1 MRVGFWNSFSYFY
14 ENRLSVF
21 YHAFYYQTL
30 AKIQNFRNFG
40 FRSIPFDS
48 RSFKIRYDYSWLNT
62 TRIRH
67 FKMTQFITQNRTA
80 VDVTTKSHVRL
91 KESDCEGLNIRTV
104 ESVLESLHT
113 VGPVRWWAFRQYLR
127 DRTHWIK
134 ISRSNFIFINVYWK

>member
-48 RSFKIRYDYSWLNT
+48 RSFKIRYDYSWLNAI
-62 TRIRH
+62 RIRH
-67 FKMTQFITQNRTA
+67 FKMTHFSTLNRLA
-80 VDVTTKSHVRL
+80 VEMTTESHVRSSRNEIWGWSKTVPGPL
-91 KESDCEGLNIRTV
+91 GQGVLGLLGHTNRIMCHPGT
-104 ESVLESLHT
+104 VLENC
-113 VGPVRWWAFRQYLR
+113 
-127 DRTHWIK
+127 
-134 ISRSNFIFINVYWK
+134 SRSSLGIPWWW

>member
-91 KESDCEGLNIRTV
+91 KNSDLRSGLRSGCEG
-104 ESVLESLHT
+104 LHT
-113 VGPVRWWAFRQYLR
+113 VGPVHWWAFRQYRR
-127 DRTHWIK
+127 DKTHWIK